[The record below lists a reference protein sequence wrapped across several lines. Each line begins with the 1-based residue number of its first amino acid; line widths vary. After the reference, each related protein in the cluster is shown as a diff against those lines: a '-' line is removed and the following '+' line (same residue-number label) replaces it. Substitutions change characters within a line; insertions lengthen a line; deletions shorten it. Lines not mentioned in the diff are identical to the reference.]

1 IARVAQDSLF
11 LKLFSVFMADIYRE
25 EGQLGL
31 ALQLAKATYREIL
44 KKPGRE
50 IFDALATLIDIHLAR
65 EEYDRALHYA
75 LAFKERTGS
84 QGATGQQLR
93 ANRYLLAI
101 YSRQDNYAQYHAIAR
116 EYYPIRDSLQS
127 AAVLNQLAVL
137 NQQIADS
144 EREKEIVLLNASL
157 DQAAT
162 KRFWLSVLGV
172 LIVLILSLILYFRN
186 RQLKTQ
192 RATILRE
199 QESTKTLADLNER
212 LKRMDVLKNRWY
224 TNISHEFRTPL
235 TIIAGM
241 TDQMIKAPE
250 VWLEKGAQLVQQNT
264 NKLLN
269 LVNQMLDLRKLES
282 DELKV
287 HLVRGDVVSF
297 LRYLSDSFRP
307 YAQSQGLDL
316 HFWSTEERIPMDHDP
331 DKLLHIFSNLLSN
344 AIKYTP
350 TGGDIYLQLDRRKD
364 QGQEQL
370 EISVRDTGPGIAAS
384 EIPLVFDR
392 FYQVDDAAS
401 RSGTGTGIGL
411 HLTRG
416 LVQLLGGQIGLR
428 SEVGKGSTFR
438 VHLPITLRAE
448 VYGRSIGV
456 SPPTIPFGPIA
467 PGYPPSPSPAPSSDR
482 PHLLIVEDQADV
494 VTYLTS
500 ILEADYQLS
509 IAEDGERGIEMALA
523 DVPDLIVSDVMMP
536 RKDGYEL
543 CTTLKEDLRTSH
555 IPIVLLTAKADSES
569 RISGLQRGADAYLSK
584 PFAPQELLVRLQQL
598 LHLRRT
604 LQERYAAIGSVE
616 RKAEAVAS
624 REEVFLQRMR
634 ALVEAHLSDP
644 DLNMPRVCKA
654 LEMSRSQVY
663 KKIKALTGRTP
674 SQYIRSIRLH
684 HARRLLQ
691 SSDLNVS
698 EVAYEVGFSSPFYFS
713 NVFLAEFG
721 VRPNET
727 RK

>member
-1 IARVAQDSLF
+1 RGCDVDL
-11 LKLFSVFMADIYRE
+11 V
-25 EGQLGL
+25 
-31 ALQLAKATYREIL
+31 
-44 KKPGRE
+44 KP
-50 IFDALATLIDIHLAR
+50 IDDQR
-65 EEYDRALHYA
+65 DFRA
-75 LAFKERTGS
+75 
-84 QGATGQQLR
+84 
-93 ANRYLLAI
+93 
-101 YSRQDNYAQYHAIAR
+101 
-116 EYYPIRDSLQS
+116 
-127 AAVLNQLAVL
+127 
-137 NQQIADS
+137 
-144 EREKEIVLLNASL
+144 
-157 DQAAT
+157 
-162 KRFWLSVLGV
+162 
-172 LIVLILSLILYFRN
+172 
-186 RQLKTQ
+186 
-192 RATILRE
+192 
-199 QESTKTLADLNER
+199 
-212 LKRMDVLKNRWY
+212 
-224 TNISHEFRTPL
+224 
-235 TIIAGM
+235 
-241 TDQMIKAPE
+241 
-250 VWLEKGAQLVQQNT
+250 
-264 NKLLN
+264 
-269 LVNQMLDLRKLES
+269 
-282 DELKV
+282 
-287 HLVRGDVVSF
+287 
-297 LRYLSDSFRP
+297 
-307 YAQSQGLDL
+307 
-316 HFWSTEERIPMDHDP
+316 
-331 DKLLHIFSNLLSN
+331 
-344 AIKYTP
+344 
-350 TGGDIYLQLDRRKD
+350 
-364 QGQEQL
+364 
-370 EISVRDTGPGIAAS
+370 
-384 EIPLVFDR
+384 
-392 FYQVDDAAS
+392 
-401 RSGTGTGIGL
+401 SGTGTGIGL

>member
-1 IARVAQDSLF
+1 
-11 LKLFSVFMADIYRE
+11 M
-25 EGQLGL
+25 
-31 ALQLAKATYREIL
+31 
-44 KKPGRE
+44 
-50 IFDALATLIDIHLAR
+50 
-65 EEYDRALHYA
+65 
-75 LAFKERTGS
+75 
-84 QGATGQQLR
+84 
-93 ANRYLLAI
+93 
-101 YSRQDNYAQYHAIAR
+101 
-116 EYYPIRDSLQS
+116 
-127 AAVLNQLAVL
+127 
-137 NQQIADS
+137 
-144 EREKEIVLLNASL
+144 
-157 DQAAT
+157 
-162 KRFWLSVLGV
+162 
-172 LIVLILSLILYFRN
+172 
-186 RQLKTQ
+186 
-192 RATILRE
+192 
-199 QESTKTLADLNER
+199 
-212 LKRMDVLKNRWY
+212 
-224 TNISHEFRTPL
+224 
-235 TIIAGM
+235 
-241 TDQMIKAPE
+241 
-250 VWLEKGAQLVQQNT
+250 
-264 NKLLN
+264 
-269 LVNQMLDLRKLES
+269 
-282 DELKV
+282 
-287 HLVRGDVVSF
+287 
-297 LRYLSDSFRP
+297 RYLSDSFRP